1 MQKVVVLSSYIPCV
15 CLGSDSKQFS
25 FTNVEN
31 FHSLIRKKLSCKV
44 FMSLPIRHVLLLV
57 AILLVSIQ
65 AVYAQGSI
73 PIVEPDGLSILAE
86 TDQLPRTEWFWV
98 DQTVNEHLRSKSPD
112 RKIIMLQGGT
122 EQPFTGLA
130 IGWKMEDTAINPN
143 EFRLRIRSTALNNEL
158 GDWTTTYGY
167 ISAEESPSGFY
178 WAMLYVTK
186 SGRAHS
192 KFEVEIEMPSGVRL
206 QQIRITG
213 ADARL
218 KEGDDF
224 ENVERS
230 KMSSKSYDMPEIVDR
245 SGWWGDLPPSELEPN
260 YSPTPID
267 ISHALVH
274 HTVTANEP
282 SNPAQVVRQIWDW
295 HVNDNG
301 WLDIGY
307 NFLVDHE
314 GTIYQGRYNPNI
326 EQTDVRGAH
335 AGSANS
341 QSLGIA
347 LLGQFEPGAQPA
359 PGQPQ
364 ALALDALVKTIGWRF
379 TQKGI
384 DSESSGFIAGNFL
397 PVISGHRDVSATA
410 CPGENLYQLLPDIR
424 SEVQTGSSEPP
435 EEVVDFPFEL
445 NQNYPNP
452 FSNGT
457 TISFSLDENLFV
469 TVDIYSVNGAH
480 LERIYDEE
488 TEAGEH
494 DISWSPT
501 GLSSGVYFYEIQAG
515 NFRQMRQMIYIR

>member
-1 MQKVVVLSSYIPCV
+1 MAFLS
-15 CLGSDSKQFS
+15 
-25 FTNVEN
+25 
-31 FHSLIRKKLSCKV
+31 R
-44 FMSLPIRHVLLLV
+44 
-57 AILLVSIQ
+57 
-65 AVYAQGSI
+65 
-73 PIVEPDGLSILAE
+73 ILAFLAWIFLISISAVQAQNANLFAQPDE
-86 TDQLPRTEWFWV
+86 QQVQIESDQLPRTEWFWTE
-98 DQTVNEHLRSKSPD
+98 QTVSEHKRQESSGRYTIK
-112 RKIIMLQGGT
+112 LQGET

-130 IGWKMEDTAINPN
+130 VAWDLDDMSINPN
-143 EFRLRIRSTALNNEL
+143 EFTLRIRSSAQDEVF
-158 GDWTTTYGY
+158 GDWTSTYGY
-167 ISAEESPSGFY
+167 ISAEESPSGLY

-245 SGWWGDLPPSELEPN
+245 SGWWGDLPESELAPN

-282 SNPAQVVRQIWDW
+282 VNPAQVVRQIWDW

-314 GTIYQGRYNPNI
+314 GTIYQGRYNPNL

-341 QSLGIA
+341 QSVGIA

-364 ALALDALVKTIGWRF
+364 VLALDALVKTIGWRF

-384 DSESSGFIAGNFL
+384 DSQSNGFISGNLL

-424 SEVQTGSSEPP
+424 SDVQTGSSEPP

-515 NFRQMRQMIYIR
+515 VYRQMKQMIYIR

>member
-15 CLGSDSKQFS
+15 WLGFDSKQF
-25 FTNVEN
+25 TAMNVEKI
-31 FHSLIRKKLSCKV
+31 HSSIRKNLSHYAYMILELRQCL
-44 FMSLPIRHVLLLV
+44 FISILFLV
-57 AILLVSIQ
+57 ANPAVQ
-65 AVYAQGSI
+65 AQNRVNV
-73 PIVEPDGLSILAE
+73 VESDKVDIIIDS
-86 TDQLPRTEWFWV
+86 DQLPRTEWFWDV
-98 DQTVNEHLRSKSPD
+98 QTVTENMRSKSAN
-112 RKIIMLQGGT
+112 RNMITLQGDS

-130 IGWKMEDTAINPN
+130 VGWNLDDMSINPN
-143 EFRLRIRSTALNNEL
+143 EFTLRIRSSAQDEEF
-158 GDWTTTYGY
+158 GDWTSTYGY
-167 ISAEESPSGFY
+167 ISAEESSSGLY
-178 WAMLYVTK
+178 WAMLYVIK
-186 SGRAHS
+186 SGKAHH
-192 KFEVEIEMPSGVRL
+192 KFEVEIEMPVGVNY
-206 QQIRITG
+206 QEIRVSG

-218 KEGDDF
+218 KEGNDF
-224 ENVERS
+224 ENVMKS
-230 KMSSKSYDMPEIVDR
+230 KMASDSYDMPEIVDR
-245 SGWWGDLPPSELEPN
+245 AGWWGDLPESELAPN

-282 SNPAQVVRQIWDW
+282 VNPAQVVRQIWDW

-307 NFLVDHE
+307 NFLIDHE
-314 GTIYQGRYNPNI
+314 GTIYQGRYNPNL

-341 QSLGIA
+341 QSVGIA

-364 ALALDALVKTIGWRF
+364 VLALDALVKTIGWRF

-384 DSESSGFIAGNFL
+384 DSQSSGFISGNFL

-452 FSNGT
+452 FSNET
-457 TISFSLDENLFV
+457 TISFSLDEDLFV
-469 TVDIYSVNGAH
+469 SVDIYNVNGIH
-480 LERIYDEE
+480 IERIYEEE
-488 TEAGEH
+488 TETGEH
-494 DISWSPT
+494 NVNWSPT

-515 NFRQMRQMIYIR
+515 VYRQMKQMIYFR

>member
-1 MQKVVVLSSYIPCV
+1 
-15 CLGSDSKQFS
+15 
-25 FTNVEN
+25 
-31 FHSLIRKKLSCKV
+31 
-44 FMSLPIRHVLLLV
+44 MSLLPRPLIFIAGIFL
-57 AILLVSIQ
+57 ISIQ
-65 AVYAQGSI
+65 AVQAQDST
-73 PIVEPDGLSILAE
+73 PLVQPDGMSILAE
-86 TDQLPRTEWFWV
+86 SDQLPRTEWIWSG
-98 DQTVNEHLRSKSPD
+98 QTVSEHLRSKSSD
-112 RKIIMLQGGT
+112 RNTIKLQGET

-130 IGWKMEDTAINPN
+130 VGWKPEENDINPN
-143 EFRLRIRSTALNNEL
+143 DFTLRIRSSALDEML
-158 GDWTTTYGY
+158 GDWTSSYGY

-178 WAMLYVTK
+178 WAMLYVTE
-186 SGRAHS
+186 SGKAHD
-192 KFEVEIEMPSGVRL
+192 KFEVEIEMPAGVRL
-206 QQIRITG
+206 QEIRITG

-224 ENVERS
+224 ENVENA
-230 KMSSKSYDMPEIVDR
+230 KIASKSYDMPEIVDR
-245 SGWWGDLPPSELEPN
+245 SGWWGDLPASELEPS

-267 ISHALVH
+267 ISHAIAH

-282 SNPAQVVRQIWDW
+282 ANPAQVVRQIWDW

-307 NFLVDHE
+307 NFLIDHE
-314 GTIYQGRYNPNI
+314 GMIYQGRYNPNL
-326 EQTDVRGAH
+326 EETDVRGAH

-341 QSLGIA
+341 QSVGIA

-384 DSESSGFIAGNFL
+384 DSQSSGFIAGNYL

-424 SEVQTGSSEPP
+424 SEVETGSSEPP
-435 EEVVDFPFEL
+435 EEVVDYPFEL

-452 FSNGT
+452 FSNET
-457 TISFSLDENLFV
+457 TISFSLDEDLIV
-469 TVDIYSVNGAH
+469 TIDIYNVNGVH
-480 LERIYDEE
+480 LERIYENE

-494 DISWSPT
+494 DVNWTPT
-501 GLSSGVYFYEIQAG
+501 GLASGVYFYEIEAG
-515 NFRQMRQMIYIR
+515 NFRQMKQMIYIR